1 MEVLFL
7 VTKRGF
13 SENIFVCRNLGFGC
27 KCEGNPPQRI
37 MVIEITKNHCA
48 FLSDGSL
55 LYTSLKPSMK
65 CNTLMWSFCCW
76 KGGFNSNIDTPLICP
91 IEANRNPIRITL
103 KCPVPRPAVVFGSY
117 GQESRILCGIWR
129 VNSSQSQLCA
139 LPVLSIFCIK
149 IWYCQSSP
157 VFCLWQGKTHTFGV
171 LEGHGVIRCDYF
183 QSKLFAGF
191 IVKHDSL
198 KETCGL
204 SKDSCVFLSHM
215 YSLEFSAITKSSYWA
230 TEE

>member
-37 MVIEITKNHCA
+37 MVIEITKKHCA

-65 CNTLMWSFCCW
+65 CNTLMWSFCSW

-139 LPVLSIFCIK
+139 FTSFIYFLYQNLVLSEF
-149 IWYCQSSP
+149 SS
-157 VFCLWQGKTHTFGV
+157 
-171 LEGHGVIRCDYF
+171 
-183 QSKLFAGF
+183 
-191 IVKHDSL
+191 
-198 KETCGL
+198 
-204 SKDSCVFLSHM
+204 FLSVTRQDPHLWSVGRTWSN
-215 YSLEFSAITKSSYWA
+215 SLWLFSK
-230 TEE
+230 